1 MSYRYALQVAT
12 TAVAMLTRGPIVTQT
27 PAGSEPEPGGAVA
40 GSPPTR
46 LDRRKARTR
55 AALVRAAQGFLA
67 EGRTTVS
74 IQDITKR
81 ADVGFGSFFNHFT
94 SKDELFEAAV
104 TDTLVS
110 YAALRDRLVEGIE
123 DPAEIFAASFRLT
136 GRLQRRI
143 PEQVRVLLRS
153 GMSVLVHDEGLA
165 PRARRDLADGIAQG
179 RFDLQDVELGL
190 MAVGGALLGLLQM
203 LDADP
208 DLDDA
213 EVSDRFTERVLRALG
228 ISADEAQALC
238 TRPLPELP
246 DLP

>member
-1 MSYRYALQVAT
+1 
-12 TAVAMLTRGPIVTQT
+12 VTQT
-27 PAGSEPEPGGAVA
+27 PEGSEPEPSGAVA
-40 GSPPTR
+40 DSAPTR
-46 LDRRKARTR
+46 LDQRKARTR

-74 IQDITKR
+74 IQDITER
-81 ADVGFGSFFNHFT
+81 ADVGFGSFYNHFT
-94 SKDELFEAAV
+94 TKDELFEAAV

-110 YAALRDRLVEGIE
+110 YATLRDRLVEGID
-123 DPAEIFAASFRLT
+123 DPAEVFAASFRLT

-143 PEQVRVLLRS
+143 PEQVRVMLHS

-203 LDADP
+203 LDANP

-213 EVSDRFTERVLRALG
+213 DVSDRFTERVLRSLG
-228 ISADEAQALC
+228 ISADEAKDLC
-238 TRPLPELP
+238 ARPLPELP
-246 DLP
+246 DLS

>member
-1 MSYRYALQVAT
+1 M
-12 TAVAMLTRGPIVTQT
+12 TQT
-27 PAGSEPEPGGAVA
+27 HEGSEPEPGGAVA
-40 GSPPTR
+40 GSAPTK

-67 EGRTTVS
+67 EGRTAVS

-110 YAALRDRLVEGIE
+110 YATLRDRLVEGIE

-153 GMSVLVHDEGLA
+153 GMSVLVHEEGLA

-213 EVSDRFTERVLRALG
+213 DVSDRFTERVLRALG

-238 TRPLPELP
+238 ARPLPELP